1 MDRLERLVNLVA
13 ALIDAE
19 HPLSREEIRHRIGG
33 YAAETPAFRRAFE
46 RDKEILRQMG
56 MPLVTEPLDPDRP
69 DDQVGYRIPRERY
82 ELPDPGLDDD
92 ELAAL
97 RLAASAVA
105 VEGPWGEEASASAL
119 RKLAGTATRPS
130 APAPPRPGTWPQ
142 TDLAVPAGDR
152 VVTAFAAV
160 AERRRVTFAY
170 RGQER
175 TVEPWRLTYRKGQWY
190 LQGLD
195 HSRGEERL
203 FRLDRVDGTLSA
215 VGSAGAFE
223 RPELAAVEPPA
234 GWRLGDGEEIPVE
247 IAVDGPYAPF
257 AVDEVGEAAVRERSA
272 DGSVRI
278 VLPVTNVG
286 GLRSFVLGL
295 LEHAEVLG
303 PPEVRADVV
312 DWLQDLAV
320 GP

>member
-33 YAAETPAFRRAFE
+33 YAGDTATFRRAFE
-46 RDKEILRQMG
+46 RDKETLRQMG

-82 ELPDPGLDDD
+82 ELADPGLDDD

-105 VEGPWGEEASASAL
+105 VEGAWGQEASASAL
-119 RKLAGTATRPS
+119 RKLAGTTTRPS
-130 APAPPRPGTWPQ
+130 SLPAPAAPAPAS
-142 TDLAVPAGDR
+142 DLALPAGER
-152 VVTAFAAV
+152 VATAFAAV
-160 AERRRVTFAY
+160 AERRRLRFDY
-170 RGQER
+170 RGQQR
-175 TVEPWRLTYRKGQWY
+175 TIDPWRLTYRKGQWY

-195 HSRGEERL
+195 HLRGEERL
-203 FRLDRVDGTLSA
+203 FRLDRVDGQVSA
-215 VGSAGAFE
+215 EGPAGAFE
-223 RPELAAVEPPA
+223 RPARAASEPPA
-234 GWRLGDGEEIPVE
+234 PWQLGDGEEVPVE
-247 IAVDGPYAPF
+247 ILVDAPHAPF
-257 AVDEVGEAAVRERSA
+257 AVDEVGEAAVAARGA
-272 DGSVRI
+272 DGSVRL

-295 LEHAEVLG
+295 LDHAEVLG
-303 PPEVRADVV
+303 PPAVRADVV
-312 DWLQDLAV
+312 GWLTDLA
-320 GP
+320 GQP